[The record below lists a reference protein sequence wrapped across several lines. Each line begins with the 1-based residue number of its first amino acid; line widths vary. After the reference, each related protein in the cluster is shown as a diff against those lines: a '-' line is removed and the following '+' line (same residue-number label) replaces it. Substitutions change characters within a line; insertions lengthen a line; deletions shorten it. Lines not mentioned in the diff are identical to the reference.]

1 MSTSILD
8 SPIAQHIWETKYRL
22 VVDGVAR
29 EQSIEETWR
38 RVAYTLA
45 SIEGS
50 DSGRWEEHFYRIL
63 EDFRF
68 LPGGRILAGAG
79 SGRRVTLLN
88 CFVMGV
94 IDDHMESIF
103 DRLKEGALTMQAGGG
118 TGYDFSNLRPRNS
131 VAHAS
136 GRIASGPV
144 SFMRIWDATCA
155 TVMSTGARRGAMIA
169 SLRCDHPDIEDFVD
183 AKRAPGE
190 LQHFNLSVQVTDAF
204 MKAIEKDEHWRLV
217 FPVDNLEPGT
227 DGETVMRRWTG
238 QREEVACR
246 VVRQVPA
253 RTLWQSIMRAA
264 FDTAEPGVLFV
275 DRINAHNNLAY
286 REQITT
292 TNPCGEIPLP
302 PYGACDLGSVNLT
315 RFVIDPFTSRA
326 RLDLDAIRE
335 TVKVA
340 VRLLDNVIDCS
351 HFPLEAQAE
360 QARGSRRIGLG
371 ITGLADALIML
382 GLHYGKA
389 GARHKAEQIMQTVC
403 HAAYFTSI
411 ELAGEKGCFPFF
423 DRDQYLQGAFIQSLP
438 GSVRRGIAE
447 KGIRNSHLTA
457 IAPNGTISLLAGY
470 VSSGIEPVFG
480 FQHRRRVLNQSGD
493 YETFEVMDYAF
504 RHWRNPAN
512 QALPAYF
519 VDARSLPPDAHLKMQ
534 AALQPFVD
542 NAISKTIN
550 VPKDYAFEDFR
561 SLYETA
567 YRANVKGCTTFR
579 PTPVRG
585 EILLSGKQTREEEGA
600 LSAHCCSIEREE
612 D

>member
-1 MSTSILD
+1 MRKPYLD
-8 SPIAQHIWETKYRL
+8 TPIAQHVWETRYRL
-22 VVDGVAR
+22 VVDGVVR
-29 EQSIEETWR
+29 DQNIEDTWR
-38 RVAYTLA
+38 RVAKTLV
-45 SIEGS
+45 SVEER
-50 DSGRWEEHFYRIL
+50 DTPDWEERFYRIL

-94 IDDHMESIF
+94 IDDCMESIF

-118 TGYDFSNLRPRNS
+118 TGYDFSNLRPKNS
-131 VAHAS
+131 VAHTS

-144 SFMRIWDATCA
+144 SFMRIWDAMCA

-169 SLRCDHPDIEDFVD
+169 SLRCDHPDIEDFID
-183 AKRAPGE
+183 AKRTPGE
-190 LQHFNLSVQVTDAF
+190 LLHFNLSVQVTDAF
-204 MKAIEKDEHWRLV
+204 MKAVNQDELWPLV
-217 FPVDNLEPGT
+217 FPVDSLEGEAES
-227 DGETVMRRWTG
+227 ETVMRHWTG
-238 QREEVACR
+238 QREAVACR
-246 VVRQVPA
+246 VIRQIPA
-253 RTLWQSIMRAA
+253 RTLWARIMLAA
-264 FDTAEPGVLFV
+264 YETAEPGVLFV
-275 DRINAHNNLAY
+275 DRINALNNLAY

-315 RFVIDPFTSRA
+315 RFVLEPFTSRA
-326 RLDLDAIRE
+326 HLDLDAIRE

-340 VRLLDNVIDCS
+340 VRLLDNAIDCS
-351 HFPLEAQAE
+351 PFPLEAQAE

-403 HAAYFTSI
+403 HSAYLASI
-411 ELAGEKGCFPFF
+411 ELAGEKGSFPFF
-423 DRDQYLQGAFIQSLP
+423 DRDRYLQGKFIQTLP
-438 GSVRRGIAE
+438 EAIRRGISE
-447 KGIRNSHLTA
+447 QGIRNSHLTA
-457 IAPNGTISLLAGY
+457 IAPSGTISLLAGN
-470 VSSGIEPVFG
+470 VSSGIEPVFD
-480 FQHRRRVLNQSGD
+480 FRHRRRVLNQSGD
-493 YETFEVMDYAF
+493 YETFEVTDYAF
-504 RHWRNPAN
+504 RHRGASMN
-512 QALPAYF
+512 QELPASF
-519 VDARSLPPDAHLKMQ
+519 VDARSLPPVDHLRMQ

-550 VPKDYAFEDFR
+550 VPEDYDFEDFL

-567 YRANVKGCTTFR
+567 YQAGVKGCTTYR
-579 PTPVRG
+579 PTPLRG
-585 EILLSGKQTREEEGA
+585 GILLSGKQQDKEEGA
-600 LSAHCCSIEREE
+600 LGAHCCSIEREE

>member
-1 MSTSILD
+1 MSKPCLD
-8 SPIAQHIWETKYRL
+8 TPIAQHIWETRYRL
-22 VVDGVAR
+22 EAGGVAQER
-29 EQSIEETWR
+29 SIEDSWR
-38 RVAYTLA
+38 RVANTLA
-45 SIEGS
+45 SVEERDAGS
-50 DSGRWEEHFYRIL
+50 WEERFYGIL

-94 IDDHMESIF
+94 IDDRMESIF

-136 GRIASGPV
+136 GRIASGPI
-144 SFMRIWDATCA
+144 SFMRIWDAMCA

-169 SLRCDHPDIEDFVD
+169 SLRCDHPDIEDFID
-183 AKRAPGE
+183 AKRTPGE
-190 LQHFNLSVQVTDAF
+190 LQRFNLSVQVTDAF
-204 MKAIEKDEHWRLV
+204 MKAVEQDERWPLV
-217 FPVDNLEPGT
+217 FPVDSLEP
-227 DGETVMRRWTG
+227 DSPGETVMRHWTG
-238 QREEVACR
+238 QREAVACR
-246 VVRQVPA
+246 VIRRVPA
-253 RTLWQSIMRAA
+253 RTLWERVMRAA
-264 FDTAEPGVLFV
+264 YDTAEPGVLFV
-275 DRINAHNNLAY
+275 DRINALNNLAW

-315 RFVIDPFTSRA
+315 RFIVDPFSPRA
-326 RLDLDAIRE
+326 HLDLDAIRE

-351 HFPLEAQAE
+351 HFPLEVQAE

-403 HAAYFTSI
+403 YSAYLTSI
-411 ELAGEKGCFPFF
+411 ELAGEKGSFPFF
-423 DRDQYLQGAFIQSLP
+423 DRNRYLQSIFIQSLP
-438 GSVRRGIAE
+438 ASIRQGIGE
-447 KGIRNSHLTA
+447 QGIRNSHLTA
-457 IAPNGTISLLAGY
+457 IAPNGTISLLAGN

-493 YETFEVMDYAF
+493 YETFDVKDYAF
-504 RHWRNPAN
+504 RLWHKQED
-512 QALPAYF
+512 QALPACF
-519 VDARSLPPDAHLKMQ
+519 IDARSLPPDAHLGMQ

-550 VPKDYAFEDFR
+550 VPEDYAFEDFR
-561 SLYETA
+561 SLYEAA
-567 YRANVKGCTTFR
+567 YKAGVKGCTTFR
-579 PTPVRG
+579 PGQVRG
-585 EILLSGKQTREEEGA
+585 EILLSGKQESDEEAVPG
-600 LSAHCCSIEREE
+600 AHCCSIEREE

>member
-1 MSTSILD
+1 MSKSYLNT
-8 SPIAQHIWETKYRL
+8 PIAQHIWETKYRL
-22 VVDGVAR
+22 VVDGVAQER
-29 EQSIEETWR
+29 SIEDTWQ
-38 RVAYTLA
+38 RVANTLA
-45 SIEGS
+45 SIEER
-50 DSGRWEEHFYRIL
+50 DAVTWEERFSRIL

-94 IDDHMESIF
+94 IDDRMESIF

-144 SFMRIWDATCA
+144 SFMRIWDAMCA
-155 TVMSTGARRGAMIA
+155 TLMSTGARRGAMIA

-204 MKAIEKDEHWRLV
+204 MKAVEQDERWPLV
-217 FPVDNLEPGT
+217 FPVDSLEPDTG
-227 DGETVMRRWTG
+227 GETVMRHWTG

-246 VVRQVPA
+246 IVRQVPA
-253 RTLWQSIMRAA
+253 RTLWERIMRAA
-264 FDTAEPGVLFV
+264 YDTAEPGVLFI
-275 DRINAHNNLAY
+275 DRINALNNLAY

-315 RFVIDPFTSRA
+315 RFVLEPFTPRA

-382 GLHYGKA
+382 GLHYSKA
-389 GARHKAEQIMQTVC
+389 GARHQAEQIMQTVC
-403 HAAYFTSI
+403 HAAYLTSI
-411 ELAGEKGCFPFF
+411 ELAGEKGSFPFF
-423 DRDQYLQGAFIQSLP
+423 DRDRYLQSAFVESLP
-438 GSVRRGIAE
+438 GPIRRGISE
-447 KGIRNSHLTA
+447 QGIRNSHLTA
-457 IAPNGTISLLAGY
+457 IAPNGTISLLAGN
-470 VSSGIEPVFG
+470 VSSGIEPVFD
-480 FQHRRRVLNQSGD
+480 FQHQRRVLNQFGD
-493 YETFEVMDYAF
+493 YEMFELTDYAF
-504 RHWRNPAN
+504 RYWHDSVGQTVPG
-512 QALPAYF
+512 YF
-519 VDARSLPPDAHLKMQ
+519 VDARSLPPEAHLRMQ
-534 AALQPFVD
+534 AALQPFID
-542 NAISKTIN
+542 SAISKTIN
-550 VPKDYAFEDFR
+550 VPEQFDFEDFR
-561 SLYETA
+561 SLYESA
-567 YRANVKGCTTFR
+567 YQMGVKGCTTFR

-585 EILLSGKQTREEEGA
+585 EILLSGKQEREEEGA